1 MSDESKAVVRRFVD
15 HVQNNGNIDAAG
27 EFIAEHVIDHSLPP
41 ELPPGLEGAKRMF
54 EILRRAFPDHD
65 AVVHEMVAEGDL
77 VATRKSFTGTHL
89 GDFIGIPP
97 TGRKVTMEVIDFV
110 RVRDRKIVEHWNI
123 VDQLGLM
130 QQLGVMPEPPSGRT
144 G

>member
-1 MSDESKAVVRRFVD
+1 MSDEPKTVVRRFVE

-27 EFIAEHVIDHSLPP
+27 EFIAEGVIDHSLPP
-41 ELPPGLEGAKRMF
+41 DMPPGLEGAKRMF
-54 EILRRAFPDHD
+54 EMLRHAFPDHD
-65 AVVHEMVAEGDL
+65 AVVHEIVAERDL

-89 GDFIGIPP
+89 GDLMGIPP

-123 VDQLGLM
+123 VDN
-130 QQLGVMPEPPSGRT
+130 SD
-144 G
+144 

>member
-1 MSDESKAVVRRFVD
+1 MSDESKAIVRRFVE
-15 HVQNNGNIDAAG
+15 HVQNNGNIEAAG
-27 EFIAEHVIDHSLPP
+27 EFIAEDVIDHSLPP
-41 ELPPGLEGAKRMF
+41 EMPPGLEGAKRML
-54 EILRRAFPDHD
+54 EMLRRALPDHD
-65 AVVHEMVAEGDL
+65 AVVHAMIAEGDL

-89 GDFIGIPP
+89 GNFMSIPP
-97 TGRKVTMEVIDFV
+97 TGRKVTMELIDFV

-130 QQLGVMPEPPSGRT
+130 QQLGVLPGPPSGRA

>member
-1 MSDESKAVVRRFVD
+1 MSDEPKAVVRRFVQN
-15 HVQNNGNIDAAG
+15 VQNDGNIEAAS
-27 EFIAEHVIDHSLPP
+27 EFIAEDVIDHSLPP
-41 ELPPGLEGAKRMF
+41 EMPPGLEGAKRMF
-54 EILRRAFPDHD
+54 EMLRQAFPDHD

-89 GDFIGIPP
+89 GDFMGIRP

-130 QQLGVMPEPPSGRT
+130 RQLGAMPEPPTGRA